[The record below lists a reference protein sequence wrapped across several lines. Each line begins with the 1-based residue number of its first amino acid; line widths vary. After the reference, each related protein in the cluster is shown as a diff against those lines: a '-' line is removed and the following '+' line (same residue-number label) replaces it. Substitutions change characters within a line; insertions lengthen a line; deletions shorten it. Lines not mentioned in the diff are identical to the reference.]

1 MTVFD
6 HPDFDGHERVVF
18 AHDPASGLRAIIAV
32 HSTRLGSAA
41 GGCRMWPYASDDEAL
56 ADVLRLSRGM
66 TYKNAVAGL
75 DLGGGKAVIIAD
87 PKTQKTP
94 ELMRAFGRA
103 VNDLGGRYI
112 TAEDVG
118 IDVADM
124 EIVREMTPYVAG
136 LSRGAHAS
144 GDPSPVTAR
153 GVLAGLK
160 LAVALR
166 LKRESLVGVRVAVQ
180 GLGHVGR
187 HLCTLLHEAGAELV
201 VSDIDQGRMRDVVER
216 CDARAVASNEIM
228 EIEADVFSPCA
239 LGGILNEKTI
249 PKLRAAVVA
258 GAANNQLARPQDAQA
273 LHERGI
279 LYVPDYVLNA
289 GGIINVSSEIAGL
302 GDPKWVDRKLS
313 GMAENLAEILREAG
327 ERNVFFH
334 EIAEEFARQRLAI
347 A

>member
-1 MTVFD
+1 MTIFS
-6 HPDFDGHERVVF
+6 HRDFDGHERIVF
-18 AHDPASGLRAIIAV
+18 AHDLEAGLRAIIAV
-32 HSTRLGSAA
+32 HSTKLGPAA
-41 GGCRMWPYASDDEAL
+41 GGCRMWPYASDEEAL

-87 PKTQKTP
+87 PGTGKTP
-94 ELMRAFGRA
+94 DLMRAFGRA

-124 EIVREMTPYVAG
+124 EVVRETTPHVAG

-153 GVLAGLK
+153 GVFEGLK
-160 LAVALR
+160 LAVSVR
-166 LKRESLVGVRVAVQ
+166 LERNTLAGIRVAVQ

-187 HLCTLLHEAGAELV
+187 HLCTLLHEAGAELF
-201 VSDIDQGRMRDVVER
+201 VSDIDEERMREAVR
-216 CDARAVASNEIM
+216 SCDARAVATDEIM
-228 EIEADVFSPCA
+228 AIEADVFSPCA
-239 LGGILNEKTI
+239 LGGILNAHTV
-249 PKLRAAVVA
+249 PRLRAVVVA
-258 GAANNQLARPQDAQA
+258 GAANNQLALSEDADA

-279 LYVPDYVLNA
+279 LYLPDYVINA
-289 GGIINVSSEIAGL
+289 GGIINVASEIAGL
-302 GDPKWVDRKLS
+302 GDPQWVGKKLA
-313 GMAENLAEILREAG
+313 GMIENLAEILREAG
-327 ERNVFFH
+327 ERDVSPDK
-334 EIAEEFARQRLAI
+334 IAEEFARRRLSA